1 VAEAELMAT
10 ARVTSFRAVTTAA
23 FVLDGPREARHD
35 IPAPAFSAYQR
46 AAGVLEQAAPDC
58 RLPWTLLAAIG
69 RVESDHG
76 RHGGAV
82 LDDDGVARPY
92 IIGVALDGTGQ
103 VAEIRDTDRGRMDG
117 DTVWDRAVG
126 PMQFLPTTWDLVGV
140 DGDGDGVRNPHD
152 IDDAALAAGV
162 YLCAG
167 GGDLTRLADMR
178 AAVFRYNHSE
188 SYVSAVMA
196 YERGYRL
203 GRYVV
208 DPDPTGPTAVAA
220 PSATTLG
227 EVTQTWARERRPEA
241 GRVAAALQPAGDVRT
256 QKGSHSGPTGPALAP
271 ARVPDPT
278 PVPTPDPDP
287 TPTRTP
293 DRTADPDPTPTRTPD
308 PPNDPE
314 PVEPTRMTVEG
325 VWTACDEGYCLDGN
339 ALLLGDREQPGG
351 PAERDFD
358 GDGDTESLAEEL
370 LGLVGQTVTVVVDQ
384 QETGWA
390 VLSINDLAYPREE
403 DQS

>member
-46 AAGVLEQAAPDC
+46 AAGVLEQAAPEC

-82 LDDDGVARPY
+82 LGDDGVARPY
-92 IIGVALDGTGQ
+92 IIGVALDGTGE

-117 DTVWDRAVG
+117 DTLWDRAVG

-140 DGDGDGVRNPHD
+140 DSDDDGMRNPHD

-167 GGDLTRLADMR
+167 GGDLTRPADMQ
-178 AAVFRYNHSE
+178 AAVFRFNHSE
-188 SYVSAVMA
+188 SYVSTVMA
-196 YERGYRL
+196 YVRGYRL
-203 GRYVV
+203 GTHVV
-208 DPDPTGPTAVAA
+208 DPHATGPTAVAG

-227 EVTQTWARERRPEA
+227 EVTKTRTRERRPDA

-256 QKGSHSGPTGPALAP
+256 QKGSHSGPTVPALAP
-271 ARVPDPT
+271 PRVPDPT

-287 TPTRTP
+287 DPTPTRTP
-293 DRTADPDPTPTRTPD
+293 DRTDPTRTPD
-308 PPNDPE
+308 PTNDPE

-325 VWTACDEGYCLDGN
+325 VWTSCDEGYCLDGN
-339 ALLLGDREQPGG
+339 ALLLGDPEQLGG

-358 GDGDTESLAEEL
+358 DDGDIESLADEL